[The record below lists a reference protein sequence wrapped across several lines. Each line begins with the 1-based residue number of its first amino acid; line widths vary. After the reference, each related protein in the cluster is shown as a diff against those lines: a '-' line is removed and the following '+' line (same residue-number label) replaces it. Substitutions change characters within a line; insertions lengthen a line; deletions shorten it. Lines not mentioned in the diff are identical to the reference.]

1 MSDVFRDPEFF
12 RTRDHYEILQDGVRL
27 LKADRSPCPVCG
39 HPTGDC
45 APEKSENHR
54 IAFADA
60 STKVESLKESQKI
73 LVEEDVFEDR
83 QITPFTKITVRIAK
97 KGSYVTIDRAK
108 EIGILKD

>member
-1 MSDVFRDPEFF
+1 M
-12 RTRDHYEILQDGVRL
+12 
-27 LKADRSPCPVCG
+27 
-39 HPTGDC
+39 
-45 APEKSENHR
+45 
-54 IAFADA
+54 
-60 STKVESLKESQKI
+60 ESLKESQKI